1 MKQPKRSLVI
11 DISNILFRVAVRQK
25 VQGGPMG
32 INDLTPDELVAFC
45 MHMSLQSIYKWYAKI
60 KPDFVVF
67 AFEGGN
73 NWRKKYS
80 AEHNIRRQYKAN
92 RVRDPAMDHFYKLI
106 DSFKEVVE
114 KHTSICCL
122 SVEGMEADDCIAAYC
137 QLYTAPDHEIYIV
150 SGDKDFVQLLKD
162 PQVKLVNPD
171 TGKLRNQ
178 PGDKD
183 YEENL
188 DYWLFLKC
196 VRGDSG
202 DNVPSA
208 YPRVYATK
216 VKEAFE
222 DPYKRLNFMNVT
234 WKDENAAEHRV
245 GDLFEHNMVLVGL
258 DKQPDDIKAAL
269 YEGVDAQVQKLGNYS
284 HFHFLKFLG
293 EYKLKRV
300 SEEVT
305 KFVAMFTN
313 NQRFRKGEQVSTM
326 EAVQVT
332 PSQPAQVTVTNTA
345 GLTFDD

>member
-1 MKQPKRSLVI
+1 MTHKLPQRSLVI
-11 DISNILFRVAVRQK
+11 DISNLLFRVAVRQK
-25 VQGGPMG
+25 HQGGPMG
-32 INDLTPDELVAFC
+32 INDLSPDELVAFC
-45 MHMSLQSIYKWYAKI
+45 MHMSLQSIYKWFNKV

-80 AEHNIRRQYKAN
+80 ADNNIRRQYKAN
-92 RVRDPAMDHFYKLI
+92 RVRDPAMEHFYKLI
-106 DSFKEVVE
+106 DSFKEVID
-114 KHTSICCL
+114 KHTSVCCL
-122 SVEGMEADDCIAAYC
+122 AVDGMEADDCIAAYC
-137 QLYTAPDHEIYIV
+137 QLTTAPDHEIYIV
-150 SGDKDFVQLLKD
+150 SGDKDFIQLMKD
-162 PQVKLVNPD
+162 PQVKLINPD

-183 YEENL
+183 YEADL

-196 VRGDSG
+196 VRGDAG

-222 DPYKRLNFMNVT
+222 DPYKKLNFMNVKWT
-234 WKDENAAEHRV
+234 DENKVEHRV

-258 DKQPDDIKAAL
+258 DSQPDDVRAVL
-269 YEGVDAQVQKLGNYS
+269 LEGVNQQISEIGSYN

-305 KFVAMFTN
+305 KFVTMFTN
-313 NQRFRKGEQVSTM
+313 NQRFRKGEQVSAKEM
-326 EAVQVT
+326 VRVT
-332 PSQPAQVTVTNTA
+332 PSTPELTTTNTS
-345 GLTFDD
+345 GLVF